1 MAANGDQ
8 KKKPPE
14 KEIRVGEVT
23 AAVFVNTRTSDG
35 REFRSVKLHRR
46 YKDGDD
52 WKSSS
57 SFTGEGQINA
67 AIAALQQARDYIA
80 TRQPTGV
87 K

>member
-1 MAANGDQ
+1 MANSQ
-8 KKKPPE
+8 SKQPPE
-14 KEIRVGEVT
+14 KEIRVGDVT
-23 AAVFVNTRTSDG
+23 AAVFLNTRASDG
-35 REFRSVKLHRR
+35 QEFRSVKLHRR
-46 YKDGDD
+46 YKDGEE

-80 TRQPTGV
+80 SGQPAAAA